1 MFVTIS
7 LAYFLWYTLL
17 AMFSCSA
24 VIQSIISYLTSKKKI
39 LHVKLIISHLFH
51 VEKKKHGK
59 QGVSK
64 PICILVSGSEIVLII
79 YYLSNDDD
87 TGTRYSNDGA
97 APTKNSQK
105 KFQSIFC
112 TPPLINVS
120 NVYKSTAE
128 LRKSFTKI
136 IVGFLAPPAPNQY
149 YCHL

>member
-7 LAYFLWYTLL
+7 QAYFLWYTLL
-17 AMFSCSA
+17 AMFSSSPL
-24 VIQSIISYLTSKKKI
+24 IQSIISYLTSKKKI
-39 LHVKLIISHLFH
+39 LHVILILSDVKLLISHLFH
-51 VEKKKHGK
+51 VEKKHCK
-59 QGVSK
+59 QGVPK

-79 YYLSNDDD
+79 YYLNNDDD

-128 LRKSFTKI
+128 LRKGFTKI
-136 IVGFLAPPAPNQY
+136 IVGFLAPPCP
-149 YCHL
+149 